1 MFLVQGKEFINVPES
16 RIIMFLVFLKKK
28 YHLKLKNA
36 TLNLKQSVI
45 NTFTNSTYYRGVST
59 VTEQNKG
66 ATVILKFKTIVIV
79 LQQCCSS
86 TIATVLLTSYS
97 NSIANTNSIAR
108 GCYCYH
114 YCNRNGCNNDATCDG
129 NTHP

>member
-114 YCNRNGCNNDATCDG
+114 YCNSNGCNNGATCD
-129 NTHP
+129 NNAHP

>member
-16 RIIMFLVFLKKK
+16 RITMLLVFLKKK

-59 VTEQNKG
+59 VAE
-66 ATVILKFKTIVIV
+66 
-79 LQQCCSS
+79 
-86 TIATVLLTSYS
+86 
-97 NSIANTNSIAR
+97 
-108 GCYCYH
+108 
-114 YCNRNGCNNDATCDG
+114 
-129 NTHP
+129 